1 MKRPIDMSLW
11 RSGSLRLRFLLAILL
26 WVMIGI
32 AGIWFSASRVF
43 TKHIELQYHD
53 ELYGHVRE
61 LTGLV
66 QVSKD
71 GHLRLSRPL
80 SDPRYL
86 EPMSGFYWQ
95 VSVYH
100 GDRLHSASM
109 VHGALDEDIA
119 HTPQVRHIVENGPSG
134 RAIVYGLTGQ
144 TPDGRTIHYVIA
156 TDKRYLDEAI
166 AGFTQ
171 ELTLWLLGLAATLVG
186 TGLIAIMLVLRPLD
200 RLGASVAALR
210 TGKREPLEGPFPSEI
225 MPLVN
230 DLNAYAADN
239 QAMIERSR
247 VQAGNLAHSLRTP
260 LAVIID
266 EAERLAA
273 HPATRTPGT
282 TLLGQSEVM
291 VQQIEYHLARARS
304 AASARTSIKASLLPD
319 VLAPVLNAMRKLHP
333 GKSFD
338 LADGGIP
345 AKPVAVDPVDLSEL
359 LSILLD
365 NAGKWSLSHVEITI
379 GGRDEQC
386 RIAITDDGPGMSP
399 DQIEAAFDIGVRH
412 DPSRPGTGLGLAIAR
427 DIAAAYGISLT
438 LSPARNKGLEAV
450 LLLPTA

>member
-1 MKRPIDMSLW
+1 MTGRIDISAW
-11 RSGSLRLRFLLAILL
+11 RGGSLRLRFLLAIVL
-26 WVMIGI
+26 WVAIGI
-32 AGIWFSASRVF
+32 AGIWFSATRVF

-66 QVSKD
+66 QVSSD
-71 GHLRLSRPL
+71 GHLSLSRPL

-109 VHGALDEDIA
+109 VHGQLDEDIA
-119 HTPQVRHIVENGPSG
+119 HTPEVRHIVENGPSG
-134 RAIVYGLTGQ
+134 TAIVYGLTGQ

-171 ELTLWLLGLAATLVG
+171 ELTLWLLGLAAMLVG

-210 TGKREPLEGPFPSEI
+210 TGNREPLSGPFPSEI
-225 MPLVN
+225 MPLVH

-266 EAERLAA
+266 EAEHLAA
-273 HPATRTPGT
+273 GQTTRETGL

-291 VQQIEYHLARARS
+291 VQQIEYHLARTRS
-304 AASARTSIKASLLPD
+304 AATARTSIKASLLPD
-319 VLAPVLNAMRKLHP
+319 ILAPVLNAMRKLHP
-333 GKSFD
+333 GKSFELID
-338 LADGGIP
+338 RGGVVE
-345 AKPVAVDPVDLSEL
+345 AVAVDPVDLSEL

-365 NAGKWSLSHVEITI
+365 NAGKWSVSRVEIAITARE
-379 GGRDEQC
+379 GTC
-386 RIAITDDGPGMSP
+386 RITITDDGPGMSP

-412 DPSRPGTGLGLAIAR
+412 DLSQPGTGLGLAIAR
-427 DIAAAYGISLT
+427 DIAAAYGISLVLT
-438 LSPARNKGLEAV
+438 SAEGKGLEAD
-450 LLLPTA
+450 LLLPSA

>member
-1 MKRPIDMSLW
+1 MRRLVDLSLW
-11 RSGSLRLRFLLAILL
+11 RGGSLRLRFLLAILL
-26 WVMIGI
+26 WVAIGI
-32 AGIWFSASRVF
+32 AGIWVSASRVF

-66 QVSKD
+66 QVTPD
-71 GHLRLSRPL
+71 GHLHLSRRL

-100 GDRLHSASM
+100 GDRIHSDSMLH
-109 VHGALDEDIA
+109 GKLDEDIA
-119 HTPQVRHIVENGPSG
+119 HTPEVRHVVENGPSG
-134 RAIVYGLTGQ
+134 PAIVYGLTGL
-144 TPDGRTIHYVIA
+144 TPDGRVIHYLIA

-166 AGFTQ
+166 AGFTK
-171 ELTLWLLGLAATLVG
+171 ELTLWLLALAAMLVG
-186 TGLIAIMLVLRPLD
+186 TGLLAIVLVLRPLD

-210 TGKREPLEGPFPSEI
+210 TGAREPLEGPFPSEI
-225 MPLVN
+225 MPLVS

-266 EAERLAA
+266 EAERLSAN
-273 HPATRTPGT
+273 PTTRAPGR
-282 TLLGQSEVM
+282 TLLSQSEVM

-304 AASARTSIKASLLPD
+304 AATARSSIKASVIPEILG
-319 VLAPVLNAMRKLHP
+319 PVLNAMRKLHP
-333 GKSFD
+333 GKTFD
-338 LADGGIP
+338 VDTNGKIVP
-345 AKPVAVDPVDLSEL
+345 SVAVDPVDLSEL

-365 NAGKWSLSHVEITI
+365 NAGKWARSSVTI
-379 GGRDEQC
+379 SISPVAGVC
-386 RIAITDDGPGMSP
+386 TVAILDDGPGMSLK
-399 DQIEAAFDIGVRH
+399 QIEDAYGIGVRH
-412 DPSRPGTGLGLAIAR
+412 DPSSPGTGLGLAIAR
-427 DIAAAYGISLT
+427 DIADAYTIELDLT
-438 LSPARNKGLEAV
+438 CSRGMD
-450 LLLPTA
+450 